1 MVRHD
6 RPAAPRPRLLT
17 TLVAL
22 LTVGASTFALARPSA
37 ADVGEVTGS
46 AFGYSVANVVIFGG
60 AQPSRGPEPTA
71 TLERNASNSPQR
83 ASAPSALVRFGPA
96 TLFSSAQLT
105 VSSEGSLG
113 PGGSVR
119 SSAEIQS
126 VNTSGQELFTASRV
140 QSSCEASESGVSGS
154 TTVTGGNVQTS
165 EGNPDAEGDE
175 VVGAVSQ
182 NPSPNTAV
190 EGTIEGVGDGFR
202 YVFNEQVRSGN
213 GITVNA
219 VHLYMLGPTATGEV
233 IIGQSRCSV
242 SAGAAGAA
250 QPASR
255 QTPTTRPQ
263 GSGAATTTTT
273 AATGG
278 GGGQTGGGSS
288 GTGDNMPNTGADIL
302 PLAILA
308 TAFVIAGAI
317 VVVEDPGR
325 LVTAARRRRRR

>member
-6 RPAAPRPRLLT
+6 RRPAARRPRLLT
-17 TLVAL
+17 SLVAL
-22 LTVGASTFALARPSA
+22 LTLGASTFALAGTSA

-60 AQPSRGPEPTA
+60 AQPARGPEPTV
-71 TLERNASNSPQR
+71 TLAPNASNSPQR
-83 ASAPSALVRFGPA
+83 GSAGTALVRFGPA
-96 TLFSSAQLT
+96 TLFSSGQLT

-126 VNTSGQELFTASRV
+126 VNTSGQELFTASRL
-140 QSSCEASESGVSGS
+140 QSSCEASESGVRGS
-154 TTVTGGNVQTS
+154 TTVGGGNVQTS

-175 VVGAVSQ
+175 TITPVSES
-182 NPSPNTAV
+182 PAPNTAI
-190 EGTIEGVGDGFR
+190 EGKIEGVGDSFR

-219 VHLYMLGPTATGEV
+219 AHLYMLGPTATGEV

-250 QPASR
+250 QAASR

-263 GSGAATTTTT
+263 GSQSATTTTT
-273 AATGG
+273 AAG

-288 GTGDNMPNTGADIL
+288 GTGDNMPNTGGNIL

-325 LVTAARRRRRR
+325 LVTALRRRRRR